1 MRIEELDYDLPEE
14 RIAQEPAA
22 ERDRAR
28 LLVLRRDGGAVEHRS
43 VRDLPDLL
51 RAGDLLVVNDAAVFP
66 ARLDLRRPTGG
77 RFDALLLEPLTGD
90 PLRWE
95 ALVNAHSKLRPG
107 ERLAVERAEGVAVVL
122 EERAGGGAWRVRFEG
137 TADVRALAENAGR
150 VPLPPYIRRER
161 GADPRDALDR
171 SRYQT
176 VYARDPVAA
185 AAPTAGLHFTP
196 ALLEACAARGVGRAS
211 VTLAVG
217 PGTFRPVKAERVEDH
232 PMHPERWRI
241 PAETAAAVR
250 AARAAGG
257 RVVAVGTTAVRTLE
271 AAAAA
276 SPDGLPREGAGSTD
290 LFILPGYRF
299 RSVDV
304 LLTNFHLPRS
314 TLLALVMAFGG
325 GDAVLAAYREA
336 VRERYR
342 FFSYGDAMLIV

>member
-1 MRIEELDYDLPEE
+1 LRIEELDYDLPEE
-14 RIAQEPAA
+14 LIAQEPAP

-28 LLVLRRDGGAVEHRS
+28 LLVLRRGGGGVEHRT

-66 ARLDLRRPTGG
+66 ARLDLRRSTGG
-77 RFDALLLEPLTGD
+77 RFDALLLEPSRGD
-90 PLRWE
+90 PLLWE
-95 ALVNAHSKLRPG
+95 ALVNARDKLRAG
-107 ERLAVERAEGVAVVL
+107 ERLSVERAGGVSLVL
-122 EERAGGGAWRVRFEG
+122 EERRGDAWTVRFEG
-137 TADVRALAENAGR
+137 TADVRALAEGAGR

-196 ALLEACAARGVGRAS
+196 ALLEACAARGIGRAS

-217 PGTFRPVKAERVEDH
+217 PGTFRPVKSERVEEH
-232 PMHPERWRI
+232 PMHPERWRV

-250 AARAAGG
+250 AARGAGG

-276 SPDGLPREGAGSTD
+276 SPDGLPRAGEGSTD
-290 LFILPGYRF
+290 LFILPGYPF
-299 RSVDV
+299 RCVDV

-325 GDAVLAAYREA
+325 GERVLAAYREA